1 VDEAAERDFTEFVAM
16 RTHSLFRVA
25 YALTGDQHAAEDLL
39 QNALAKAA
47 LRWTRI
53 RGDAE
58 PYVKRILYRDCASL
72 WRRGNRRRETA
83 MATPPERPV
92 ADPAVETDLRLML
105 REALRRL
112 PPRQR
117 AVLVLRYL
125 DDLSEKQV
133 AELLGCSAST
143 VGSQASRALARL
155 RDTVGPALTA
165 PSTRKVLR

>member
-1 VDEAAERDFTEFVAM
+1 MDAFTDFVAERTPA
-16 RTHSLFRVA
+16 LFRVA
-25 YALTGDQHAAEDLL
+25 YALTGNQHAAEDLL

-58 PYVKRILYRDCASL
+58 PYVKRILYRDCVSN
-72 WRRGNRRRETA
+72 WRLRRWRRETTVA
-83 MATPPERPV
+83 APPERPG
-92 ADPAVETDLRLML
+92 ADPTGDAEVRLVV

-125 DDLSEKQV
+125 DDLSERQV
-133 AELLGCSAST
+133 ADLLGCSPGT

-155 RDTVGPALTA
+155 RRSLGPDLVHRAE
-165 PSTRKVLR
+165 PEVHR